1 MKQTQAILQLTAQDR
16 QGRQVF
22 THQDLDTL
30 FPEDNPRTLQAG
42 LDRLVKS
49 GVLMRAAY
57 GVYVNALSAN
67 GFTHTLENIAKA
79 MRRGEYNYV
88 SLESALSEYGVI
100 SQIPMRLTVM
110 TTGRKGEVNTPFGTI
125 EFTHTA
131 RPVHDILEDI
141 HDVGRPLRMAG
152 KHKACRDLR
161 RVGRNTELIDE
172 EVLHEDN

>member
-1 MKQTQAILQLTAQDR
+1 MNQTHAIHRLTAQDR

-22 THQDLDTL
+22 THHDLATL

-42 LDRLVKS
+42 LDRLVKN
-49 GVLMRAAY
+49 GVLVRAVN

-67 GFTHTLENIAKA
+67 GFTHALENIAKA

-110 TTGRKGEVNTPFGTI
+110 STGRKAEVNTPFGTI

-131 RPVHDILEDI
+131 RPVHDILDDI
-141 HDVGRPLRMAG
+141 HDVGRPLRLAG
-152 KHKACRDLR
+152 KHKAYRDLK

-172 EVLHEDN
+172 EVLYEDD

>member
-1 MKQTQAILQLTAQDR
+1 MKQAHAVRQLAAQDR

-22 THQDLDTL
+22 THYDLATL
-30 FPEDNPRTLQAG
+30 FPEDNPRTLQAS
-42 LDRLVKS
+42 LDRLVKN
-49 GVLMRAAY
+49 GVLIRAVN

-79 MRRGEYNYV
+79 MRRGEYSYV

-100 SQIPMRLTVM
+100 SQIPMRLTIM
-110 TTGRKGEVNTPFGTI
+110 TTGRKGEVNTPFGVI
-125 EFTHTA
+125 EFTHTGRA
-131 RPVHDILEDI
+131 VRDILNDI
-141 HDVGRPLRMAG
+141 HDVGRPLRLAG

-172 EVLHEDN
+172 ELLHEDE

>member
-1 MKQTQAILQLTAQDR
+1 MKQAHAIRQLAAQDR

-22 THQDLDTL
+22 THYDLATL
-30 FPEDNPRTLQAG
+30 FPEDNPRTLQAS
-42 LDRLVKS
+42 LDRLVKN
-49 GVLMRAAY
+49 GVLMRAVN

-79 MRRGEYNYV
+79 MRRGEYSYV

-100 SQIPMRLTVM
+100 SQIPMRLTIM
-110 TTGRKGEVNTPFGTI
+110 TTGRKGEVNTPFGAI
-125 EFTHTA
+125 EFTHTG
-131 RPVHDILEDI
+131 RPVRDILNDT
-141 HDVGRPLRMAG
+141 HDVGRPLRLAG

-172 EVLHEDN
+172 ELLHEDD

>member
-1 MKQTQAILQLTAQDR
+1 MNQTHAIHQLTAQDR

-22 THQDLDTL
+22 THHDFATL

-42 LDRLVKS
+42 LDRLVKN
-49 GVLMRAAY
+49 GVLMRAVS
-57 GVYVNALSAN
+57 GVYVNALSAG

-79 MRRGEYNYV
+79 MRRGEYSYV

-100 SQIPMRLTVM
+100 SQIPMRLTIM

-131 RPVHDILEDI
+131 RPVHDILDDL
-141 HDVGRPLRMAG
+141 HDVGRPLRLAG

-172 EVLHEDN
+172 EVLHEDD

>member
-1 MKQTQAILQLTAQDR
+1 MKQIDAIHRLTAQDR

-22 THQDLDTL
+22 THQDLAKL
-30 FPEDNPRTLQAG
+30 FPDDKPRALQAG
-42 LDRLVKS
+42 VDRLVKV
-49 GVLMRAAY
+49 GILLRAAN
-57 GVYVNALSAN
+57 GIYVNALSGN
-67 GFTHTLENIAKA
+67 GFTHTLENIART
-79 MRRGEYNYV
+79 MRRGEYSYV

-110 TTGRKGEVNTPFGTI
+110 TTGRKGEIHTPFGTI

-131 RPVHDILEDI
+131 RPVRDILDDI
-141 HDVGRPLRMAG
+141 HDVGRPLRLAG

-172 EVLHEDN
+172 DVLHEDD

>member
-1 MKQTQAILQLTAQDR
+1 MKQAHAIRQLAAHDR

-22 THQDLDTL
+22 THYDLATL
-30 FPEDNPRTLQAG
+30 FPEDNPRTLQAS
-42 LDRLVKS
+42 LDRLVKN
-49 GVLMRAAY
+49 GVLIRAVH

-67 GFTHTLENIAKA
+67 EFTHTLENIAKA
-79 MRRGEYNYV
+79 MRRGEYSYV

-100 SQIPMRLTVM
+100 SQIPMRLTIM

-125 EFTHTA
+125 EFTHTG
-131 RPVHDILEDI
+131 RPVRDILDDI
-141 HDVGRPLRMAG
+141 HDVGRPLRLAG

-172 EVLHEDN
+172 ELLHEDD

>member
-1 MKQTQAILQLTAQDR
+1 MNQVRAIHRLTAQDR

-22 THQDLDTL
+22 THRDLATL

-42 LDRLVKS
+42 LDRLVKN
-49 GVLMRAAY
+49 GVLVRAVN
-57 GVYVNALSAN
+57 GVYINALSAG

-79 MRRGEYNYV
+79 MRRGEYSYV

-100 SQIPMRLTVM
+100 SQIPMRLTIM
-110 TTGRKGEVNTPFGTI
+110 TTGRKGEVTTSFGTI

-131 RPVHDILEDI
+131 RPVHDILDDI
-141 HDVGRPLRMAG
+141 HDVGRPLRLAG

-172 EVLHEDN
+172 EMLHESD